1 VKYSYRPFPLSHVD
15 PVTKLDYAWR
25 PALKVL
31 LWYQHKKSPPIESIL
46 DTGADHCVFDA
57 QIAEGLGIPVTK
69 GMPVA
74 FTGIEGRETVRFL
87 HHVTLTVAA
96 QTFQAPIVFAYGI
109 LTTGILG
116 QTGFFDHFVATF
128 DWTPDQQTG
137 QPCLPWSVI
146 VLGEIL

>member
-1 VKYSYRPFPLSHVD
+1 VKYPYRPFPLSHVD

-57 QIAEGLGIPVTK
+57 QIADGLGIPVTK
-69 GMPVA
+69 GATVA
-74 FTGIEGRETVRFL
+74 FRGVGGGEVAGFL
-87 HHVTLTVAA
+87 HNVTLSVAA

-109 LTTGILG
+109 STTGILG

-128 DWTPDQQTG
+128 DWTPSPPFFDLQRIQRN
-137 QPCLPWSVI
+137 
-146 VLGEIL
+146 